1 MLVPRQRV
9 AAYGV
14 LERHE
19 NVLLV
24 QAPFATAGGLLWFLP
39 GGGVRHGEPPEAAVQ
54 REFLE
59 ETGLAIRVSRLLDV
73 LSDVMELPAE
83 NWLLHSIRVIYLVE
97 VSHEAREPDAGDA
110 ERVGWFTRA
119 ACRELA
125 LMPFVATV
133 LARAYP

>member
-9 AAYGV
+9 AAYGL
-14 LERHE
+14 LERQA

-24 QAPFATAGGLLWFLP
+24 QASLHTTSGRWFLP
-39 GGGVRHGEPPEAAVQ
+39 GGGVEHGERPEAAVK
-54 REFLE
+54 REFRE
-59 ETGLAIRVSRLLDV
+59 ETGLTVRVGRLLDV

-97 VSHEAREPDAGDA
+97 SDHEAPEPHAGDV
-110 ERVGWFTRA
+110 EQVGWFTRA

-125 LMPFVATV
+125 LMPFVAAV
-133 LARAYP
+133 LERT